1 MLLCGGNKGKKA
13 LTFYL
18 CGGKVTI
25 RQPGHRSPAL
35 LFCIPASPDYGARKI
50 NRNGS
55 VRLKEIIK
63 KISDV
68 GIIPVVKLKD
78 EKDAL
83 PLARA
88 LCDGGLP
95 AAEVT
100 FRTDAAE
107 NVIKAMA
114 EAFPDMLVGAG
125 TVLTVEQAKRA
136 KAAGAKFM
144 VSPGFNSDV
153 VSWCIS
159 EGFPVIP
166 GVCTPSDVEKALSM
180 GLEYLKFFPA
190 EACGGLSVLKAM
202 SGPYGNVRFLPT
214 GGINEKNVMEYL
226 SFPKVFACGGSFMVS
241 EKLIASGDFD
251 SIKEHTAR
259 VASLMLGYRL
269 AHIGINCPDSA
280 GASAAADFICAA
292 FGFDRMVCGD
302 VSVFSGDFEF
312 MNAPGR
318 GTMGHIA
325 IGTNSVDRAVFSL
338 GRKGVKFDMS
348 SAKYS
353 SDGSL
358 EFIYIADEVCGF
370 AIHLVKNPV

>member
-18 CGGKVTI
+18 YGGKVTI

-114 EAFPDMLVGAG
+114 EAFRSGNLGIMDYYHMKNIEADTNMRDNIVKP
-125 TVLTVEQAKRA
+125 
-136 KAAGAKFM
+136 
-144 VSPGFNSDV
+144 
-153 VSWCIS
+153 IS
-159 EGFPVIP
+159 N
-166 GVCTPSDVEKALSM
+166 K
-180 GLEYLKFFPA
+180 
-190 EACGGLSVLKAM
+190 
-202 SGPYGNVRFLPT
+202 
-214 GGINEKNVMEYL
+214 
-226 SFPKVFACGGSFMVS
+226 
-241 EKLIASGDFD
+241 
-251 SIKEHTAR
+251 
-259 VASLMLGYRL
+259 
-269 AHIGINCPDSA
+269 
-280 GASAAADFICAA
+280 
-292 FGFDRMVCGD
+292 
-302 VSVFSGDFEF
+302 
-312 MNAPGR
+312 
-318 GTMGHIA
+318 
-325 IGTNSVDRAVFSL
+325 
-338 GRKGVKFDMS
+338 
-348 SAKYS
+348 
-353 SDGSL
+353 
-358 EFIYIADEVCGF
+358 
-370 AIHLVKNPV
+370 